1 MRKLNNKNKLFML
14 LFSFII
20 IGIVVLFIYSM
31 RMSGKFDSTTS
42 LYEISTNSVVYNDES
57 VLINTKKGGNILRN
71 WDKSY
76 YYVDYENNSYDLGDR
91 TVIYE
96 KASEQ
101 VYIFGENHFI
111 SSNGNVTKNND
122 YTHVENTNNASFYKL
137 NDRVYLV
144 IAKEICT
151 EDKTI
156 YTSKY
161 LIINIDK
168 QGNASF
174 LNDVINIKTINP
186 LKITFND
193 YVFDIANEKL
203 TVDGNVIDLKLI
215 NGSSNEYK
223 PKSDKITA
231 DNVDMKDFI
240 DSYNKLVNDFSQYVN
255 NTNLLIGSNNPVV
268 NNNNNVIINGSGNS
282 GGGVVVQNNT
292 NINKRVSLRGTISY
306 PTSIDVTYV
315 VTDPEEKYQAV
326 YLLVTGIKDEEMLTE
341 KIILDKYDTTYRL
354 TGLEPESEYSVSLGY
369 VEVVNND
376 GNKDLFDYIEDVVN
390 VRTTAAD
397 SILKLERVTPGYV
410 LCTFKM
416 SDKYAF
422 QSGKIVLYADNNEI
436 DSVNINYKQALSKNG
451 QSIKLKLDVGTVF
464 QVRLEDAVY
473 NGNPV
478 VADISTK
485 FTYQSL
491 NVAE

>member
-14 LFSFII
+14 FFSFII

-42 LYEISTNSVVYNDES
+42 LYEISTNSVVYNGES
-57 VLINTKKGGNILRN
+57 VFIDTKIGGNILRN

-144 IAKEICT
+144 IAKEIYT

-174 LNDVINIKTINP
+174 LNDAINIKTINP

-255 NTNLLIGSNNPVV
+255 NTNLLIGSNNQVV
-268 NNNNNVIINGSGNS
+268 NNNNNVIINGSNSS
-282 GGGVVVQNNT
+282 GGGVVVPNNT

-326 YLLVTGIKDEEMLTE
+326 YLLVTGVKDEEMVTE

-354 TGLEPESEYSVSLGY
+354 TGLEPESE
-369 VEVVNND
+369 
-376 GNKDLFDYIEDVVN
+376 
-390 VRTTAAD
+390 
-397 SILKLERVTPGYV
+397 
-410 LCTFKM
+410 
-416 SDKYAF
+416 
-422 QSGKIVLYADNNEI
+422 
-436 DSVNINYKQALSKNG
+436 
-451 QSIKLKLDVGTVF
+451 
-464 QVRLEDAVY
+464 
-473 NGNPV
+473 
-478 VADISTK
+478 
-485 FTYQSL
+485 
-491 NVAE
+491 